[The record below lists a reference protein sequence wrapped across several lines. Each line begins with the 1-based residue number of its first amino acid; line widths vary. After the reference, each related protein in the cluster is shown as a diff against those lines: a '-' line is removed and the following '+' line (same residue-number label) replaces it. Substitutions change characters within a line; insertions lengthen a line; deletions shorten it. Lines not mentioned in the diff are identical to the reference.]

1 MISRDDSTAR
11 DLFGALSASMLDPRD
26 SEAIDHALRA
36 VFESGLALRSLVFS
50 NAPAAGNRGPDVA
63 VEPLY
68 TYRVRADAFGFDDRY
83 PAGLVCVRL
92 VTYAGPGFYAK
103 SADVY
108 LVFGAFSMP
117 EKARTEFD
125 MSLAVDAFMLAP
137 GAIQLHPGGAVTL
150 SSEGE
155 RVTTLL
161 SQMQLIRWDLLRRRD
176 GAVIAEGCALG
187 GAASALSRA
196 LDRLLLRA
204 ALDALEQ
211 ERRPLRTADDLED
224 EED

>member
-1 MISRDDSTAR
+1 MISRDGSTAR
-11 DLFGALSASMLDPRD
+11 DLYSDLSVSMLNLED
-26 SEAIDHALRA
+26 SAAIDHILRIIL
-36 VFESGLALRSLVFS
+36 ESGSALRSMVRF
-50 NAPAAGNRGPDVA
+50 NAPPVGNRKPYV
-63 VEPLY
+63 VVRPLY
-68 TYRVRADAFGFDDRY
+68 AYRVRADAFCFDDRF

-108 LVFGAFSMP
+108 LVFGAFLMS
-117 EKARTEFD
+117 EKARTGLD
-125 MSLAVDAFMLAP
+125 TSLAVDAFMLAP

-161 SQMQLIRWDLLRRRD
+161 SQMQLTRWDLLRRRD
-176 GAVIAEGCALG
+176 GAVIAEDCALG

>member
-1 MISRDDSTAR
+1 MISRDGSTAR
-11 DLFGALSASMLDPRD
+11 DLYSDLSASMLNLED
-26 SEAIDHALRA
+26 SAAIDHILRIIL
-36 VFESGLALRSLVFS
+36 ESGSALRSMVRF
-50 NAPAAGNRGPDVA
+50 NAPPVGNRKPYVA

-92 VTYAGPGFYAK
+92 VTHAGPGFYAK

-108 LVFGAFSMP
+108 LVFGAFSMS

-150 SSEGE
+150 QDEAE
-155 RVTTLL
+155 RVAVLL
-161 SQMQLIRWDLLRRRD
+161 SQMQLTRWDPLRRRD
-176 GAVIAEGCALG
+176 GAVIAGDCALG

-196 LDRLLLRA
+196 LDWLLLRA

>member
-1 MISRDDSTAR
+1 
-11 DLFGALSASMLDPRD
+11 MLDPKD
-26 SEAIDHALRA
+26 SEAIDHALHT
-36 VFESGLALRSLVFS
+36 VLESGSALRSLVRS
-50 NAPAAGNRGPDVA
+50 SAPPVGNRGPDVA
-63 VEPLY
+63 VRPLY
-68 TYRVRADAFGFDDRY
+68 AYQVRADAFGFDDRY

-108 LVFGAFSMP
+108 LAFGAFSMP

-125 MSLAVDAFMLAP
+125 MSLAVDAYMLAP
-137 GAIQLHPGGAVTL
+137 GAIQSHPGGAVTL

-155 RVTTLL
+155 RVTALL
-161 SQMQLIRWDLLRRRD
+161 SQMQLARWDVLRRRD
-176 GAVIAEGCALG
+176 GAVIAEGCALE
-187 GAASALSRA
+187 GAVSALSRA

>member
-1 MISRDDSTAR
+1 MISRDGSTAR
-11 DLFGALSASMLDPRD
+11 DLYSDLSASMLNLED
-26 SEAIDHALRA
+26 SAAIDHILRIIL
-36 VFESGLALRSLVFS
+36 ESGSALRSMVRF
-50 NAPAAGNRGPDVA
+50 NAPPVGNRKPYV
-63 VEPLY
+63 VVRPLY
-68 TYRVRADAFGFDDRY
+68 AYRVRADAFGFDDRY

-108 LVFGAFSMP
+108 LVFGAFLMS
-117 EKARTEFD
+117 EKARTGLD
-125 MSLAVDAFMLAP
+125 TSLAVDAFMLAP
-137 GAIQLHPGGAVTL
+137 GAIQLYPGGAVTL

-161 SQMQLIRWDLLRRRD
+161 SQMQLTRWDLLRRRD
-176 GAVIAEGCALG
+176 GAVIAEGCVLG

>member
-11 DLFGALSASMLDPRD
+11 DLFGALSASMLNLED
-26 SEAIDHALRA
+26 SAAIDHALHT
-36 VFESGLALRSLVFS
+36 VLESGSALTLQVRSG
-50 NAPAAGNRGPDVA
+50 APSVEGRGPDIKVR
-63 VEPLY
+63 PLWA
-68 TYRVRADAFGFDDRY
+68 YRVRADAFGFDDRY

-137 GAIQLHPGGAVTL
+137 GAIQLHPGGVVTL
-150 SSEGE
+150 QDEAE
-155 RVTTLL
+155 RVAVLL
-161 SQMQLIRWDLLRRRD
+161 SQMQLARWDLLRRRD

>member
-1 MISRDDSTAR
+1 MISRDGSTAR
-11 DLFGALSASMLDPRD
+11 DLYSDLSVSMLNLED
-26 SEAIDHALRA
+26 SAAIGHILRTIL
-36 VFESGLALRSLVFS
+36 ESGSALGSMARF
-50 NAPAAGNRGPDVA
+50 NAPPVGDRVPDVA

-68 TYRVRADAFGFDDRY
+68 AYQVRADAFGFDDRH
-83 PAGLVCVRL
+83 PAGLICVRL
-92 VTYAGPGFYAK
+92 TTYAGPGFYVK

-108 LVFGAFSMP
+108 LVFGAFLMS
-117 EKARTEFD
+117 EKARTGLD
-125 MSLAVDAFMLAP
+125 TSLAVDAFMLAP

-155 RVTTLL
+155 CVTTLL
-161 SQMQLIRWDLLRRRD
+161 SQMRLARWDLLRRD
-176 GAVIAEGCALG
+176 EAAIAEGCALE
-187 GAASALSRA
+187 GAVSALSRA

-204 ALDALEQ
+204 ALDALDQ